1 MNLKHLSLIE
11 LIVRIIFITIG
22 MPFMVTTKLLQW
34 IQSPFVWVGYKL
46 LDIADIIGNKLLRV
60 SDEVKNGTVK
70 DWYLIK
76 SHTAIEVKRLLLWE
90 QARKENKL

>member
-22 MPFMVTTKLLQW
+22 MPFMVITKLLQW

-46 LDIADIIGNKLLRV
+46 LEIADIIGNKILRA

-70 DWYLIK
+70 DEYLIK
-76 SHTAIEVKRLLLWE
+76 NHTAIEVRRLLLWE
-90 QARKENKL
+90 QRQKENKL

>member
-1 MNLKHLSLIE
+1 MKLKHLSLIE
-11 LIVRIIFITIG
+11 LIVRIIFIAIG
-22 MPFMVTTKLLQW
+22 IPFMVTTMLLQW

-46 LDIADIIGNKLLRV
+46 IEVADIIGNKLLRA

-70 DWYLIK
+70 DEYLIK

-90 QARKENKL
+90 QRQKKEE

>member
-22 MPFMVTTKLLQW
+22 MPFMVITKLLQW

-46 LDIADIIGNKLLRV
+46 LYIADVIGNKLLRV

-70 DWYLIK
+70 DGYLIK

-90 QARKENKL
+90 QKQKGE